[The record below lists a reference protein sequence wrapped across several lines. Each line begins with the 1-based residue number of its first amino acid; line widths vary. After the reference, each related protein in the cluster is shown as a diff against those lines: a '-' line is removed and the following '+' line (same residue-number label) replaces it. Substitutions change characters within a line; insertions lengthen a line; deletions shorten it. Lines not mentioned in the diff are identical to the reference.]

1 MRLVIVLLLT
11 LLTISCIK
19 RPATCTLKPGA
30 QVEIE
35 QRKIHPTATVNC
47 DF

>member
-1 MRLVIVLLLT
+1 MRLVIILLT

-19 RPATCTLKPGA
+19 RPTNCTLQPSA

-35 QRKIHPTATVNC
+35 QKKIHPTATINC
-47 DF
+47 SF